1 MESFWAIINEN
12 FFPGRPRFTAA
23 DVPDMTGKVV
33 LVTGGTAGIGKET
46 ARVSVTS
53 IVPVLA
59 MAVLQTCLTHF
70 SGVAN
75 QERQSLDH
83 CP

>member
-1 MESFWAIINEN
+1 MGLLWALINDN
-12 FFPGRPRFTAA
+12 FFPGRPRFRTEG
-23 DVPDMTGKVV
+23 VPDMTGKVV

-46 ARVSVTS
+46 ARVS
-53 IVPVLA
+53 A
-59 MAVLQTCLTHF
+59 MLSLPPGTLDFLTNL

-75 QERQSLDH
+75 QERQSLDY